1 MRERRWWQ
9 SVAVGIMLAS
19 AASAGLA
26 HAATMSDAWI
36 TAKTKTAL
44 LTSENVPATSI
55 NVDTMDGTDTLHGKV
70 NSAEQKARAEQEARK
85 VSGVKNVRNLLQVVP
100 EAQTKAVKASDGDIQ
115 KRVENAL
122 QNDPGLKNSDI
133 DVQSVN
139 DGVVLLKGTA
149 ATVSDH
155 LRALEIAR
163 GVPGV
168 RQVKTEVTSPD
179 KLADAEMQRERDRPE
194 AGTRGI
200 GQAAKDM
207 YITSA
212 TKMRL
217 LADEKTPATDINV
230 DTRDGLV
237 TLFGIVGSA
246 EAKRAAEADARQ
258 VSGVRTV
265 HNELEVVPKAKQER
279 VEARDDDLQK
289 EVAQRLK
296 QREDLSGS
304 SVDVDV
310 KNGVAR
316 LTGKVENDDQRLAAA
331 VTARSTPG
339 IRAVHDELKVET
351 ARSN

>member
-1 MRERRWWQ
+1 MRERRWWKA
-9 SVAVGIMLAS
+9 VAVGVMLAGT
-19 AASAGLA
+19 ATGGIAR
-26 HAATMSDAWI
+26 AATMSDAWI

-55 NVDTMDGTDTLHGKV
+55 NVDTMDGTVTLHGKV

-100 EAQTKAVKASDGDIQ
+100 EAQKEAVKSSDSEIQ
-115 KRVENAL
+115 KRVESAL
-122 QNDPGLKNSDI
+122 QSDPGLKNSDV

-139 DGVVLLKGTA
+139 DGVVLLKGKA

-155 LRALEIAR
+155 LRALEITR
-163 GVPGV
+163 SVPGV

-179 KLADAEMQRERDRPE
+179 KLADAEIQRERDQPE
-194 AGTRGI
+194 AGTRGV

-217 LADEKTPATDINV
+217 MADEKTPATDINV
-230 DTRDGLV
+230 DTRDGVV
-237 TLFGIVGSA
+237 TLFGIVNSE

-265 HNELEVVPKAKQER
+265 RNELEVVPKAKQER

-296 QREDLSGS
+296 QRDDLSG
-304 SVDVDV
+304 VEVEV

-316 LTGKVENDDQRLAAA
+316 LTGKVANDDQRLTAA

-339 IRAVHDELKVET
+339 IRAIHDELKVET
-351 ARSN
+351 AKSNY

>member
-1 MRERRWWQ
+1 MSERRWWQ
-9 SVAVGIMLAS
+9 GVALGVMLAG
-19 AASAGLA
+19 ATTGGIAR
-26 HAATMSDAWI
+26 AATMSDAWL

-55 NVDTMDGTDTLHGKV
+55 NVDTIDGTVTLHGTV

-100 EAQTKAVKASDGDIQ
+100 EAQSKTVKASDSEIQ
-115 KRVENAL
+115 KRVETALSNNA
-122 QNDPGLKNSDI
+122 GLKNSDI
-133 DVQSVN
+133 EVQSVN
-139 DGVVLLKGTA
+139 DGVVLLKGKA

-155 LRALEIAR
+155 LRALELAR
-163 GVPGV
+163 AVPGV

-179 KLADAEMQRERDRPE
+179 KLADAEIQRERDQPE
-194 AGTRGI
+194 AGTHGI
-200 GQAAKDM
+200 GQAAKDI

-230 DTRDGLV
+230 DTRDGVV
-237 TLFGIVGSA
+237 TLFGIVNS
-246 EAKRAAEADARQ
+246 EDAKRAAEADARQ

-265 HNELEVVPKAKQER
+265 HNELQVVAKAKQER

-289 EVAQRLK
+289 EIARRLK
-296 QREDLSGS
+296 QRDDMTGS
-304 SVDVDV
+304 NVDVDV

-316 LTGKVENDDQRLAAA
+316 LTGKVESDDQRLAAA

-339 IRAVHDELKVET
+339 VRAIHDELKVET
-351 ARSN
+351 ARSH